1 MPLTLQELDK
11 KIRQTEEQ
19 LAELREFRSLF
30 AKYGE
35 IGASNG
41 HIRHA
46 SAKKRAR
53 VASNPAAPPNANG
66 LKDAILALSFTT
78 PFTVDDLVD
87 ALRSKGHHF
96 NRRQVRDSV
105 HILVKKA
112 KGLRRVK
119 QGLGGKPS
127 MYERV
132 SV

>member
-19 LAELREFRSLF
+19 LAELRAFRSLF
-30 AKYGE
+30 AKYEE
-35 IGASNG
+35 IGAGNG
-41 HIRHA
+41 HARHA
-46 SAKKRAR
+46 AKKRSRPA
-53 VASNPAAPPNANG
+53 ASSAAPPNANG
-66 LKDAILALSFTT
+66 LKDAILGLSSTT
-78 PFTVDDLVD
+78 PFTVDELVG

-105 HILVKKA
+105 HILVKKG

-127 MYERV
+127 VYERV